1 MFLSLAQGRPLTG
14 DDAIVDFGGCFEG
27 VSSRRELF
35 LTNDSEFD
43 LAVRMTSDRTEEVF
57 FVGKGAMLGRSS
69 FWPTNRGFPRNS
81 TRANQR

>member
-57 FVGKGAMLGRSS
+57 RGNGAMTGRSS